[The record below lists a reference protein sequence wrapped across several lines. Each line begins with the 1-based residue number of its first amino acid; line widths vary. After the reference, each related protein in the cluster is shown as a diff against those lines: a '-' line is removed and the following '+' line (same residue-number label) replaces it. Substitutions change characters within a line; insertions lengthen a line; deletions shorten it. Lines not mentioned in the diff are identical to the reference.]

1 MALPEP
7 VTTEDDVHAI
17 RALIAGTATPD
28 QQRRGMR
35 WIGEQCCQ
43 IFSSPYVARGSDRDT
58 FVMIGRHQV
67 GVMISH
73 CQTEQALE
81 VARAAAAAKAR
92 KSR

>member
-35 WIGEQCCQ
+35 WIAEQACHV
-43 IFSSPYVARGSDRDT
+43 FDSPYVARGTDRDT

-67 GVMISH
+67 GTMISH
-73 CQTEQALE
+73 LQTPAALE
-81 VARAAAAAKAR
+81 AARARAR
-92 KSR
+92 

>member
-1 MALPEP
+1 MALPHP

-35 WIGEQCCQ
+35 WIGEQCCR
-43 IFSSPYVARGSDRDT
+43 IYDTPYVSQGGDRDT

-67 GVMISH
+67 GTMISAM
-73 CQTEQALE
+73 QTPATLE
-81 VARAAAAAKAR
+81 AVRKKAAAK
-92 KSR
+92 